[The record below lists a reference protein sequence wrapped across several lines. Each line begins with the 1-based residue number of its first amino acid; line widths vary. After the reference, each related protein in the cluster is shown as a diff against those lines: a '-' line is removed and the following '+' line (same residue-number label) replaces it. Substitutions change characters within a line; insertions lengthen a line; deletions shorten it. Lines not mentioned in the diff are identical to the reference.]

1 MFLKL
6 NFLICERKGLN
17 CTHSGVLALNC
28 MTSEGK
34 SHLTPINSKGQID
47 HLEGMDHVLFVFEEW
62 SKWGGDQTP
71 SPVGRLQTVWFPW
84 PKHLV
89 KNALAYGLGF

>member
-1 MFLKL
+1 MLSLTLYFTSLFSCL
-6 NFLICERKGLN
+6 SPPLN
-17 CTHSGVLALNC
+17 C
-28 MTSEGK
+28 
-34 SHLTPINSKGQID
+34 D

-71 SPVGRLQTVWFPW
+71 SPLGRLQTVWFPW
-84 PKHLV
+84 LKHLV